1 VLGHT
6 RTVPIGSCEE
16 SVGEHVVDD
25 RVCMPSLPAEVVRQ
39 FYFAQLAYEI
49 DAEMKQCEL
58 QRLFR
63 IFGEDVP
70 PSSSGSTS
78 STSSAADGATGYV
91 EPWFWQGP
99 HVEGNGL
106 VDLEP
111 PKWYLALSPSGVLHM
126 VIRGSAH
133 IEDWLKNLNGKMES
147 ESSVSAQYKRW
158 DLGGRELSFHE
169 GFWTRAKEV
178 IEELE
183 AALRSSCASHFS
195 KDVASVADA
204 ELEDY
209 LRHTIGSRITA
220 AEFTGHSLGGA
231 VALILHRVWSNPT
244 GTRFRVLR
252 FMLEKFMPETRQATM
267 TQKKFLGKSQFKVVI
282 PHEAVQTVA
291 FSAPPLFAA
300 KSDRVEALQE
310 WLWNGQKR
318 WMEEIEREEL
328 DQFQNAQIVFFN
340 SDPVP
345 RLGFLP
351 TGDQLL
357 HAPVRSVLW
366 LRQEG
371 WQFDCMG
378 GVTTNMRT
386 IYPIPPKVQRQY
398 FSGIECLRRGVC
410 IADHVLSTYEDFVL
424 KLAPKELRRGLSA
437 VTTPTFYVSPQEFH
451 ERLIGADC
459 SEISCED
466 LSNGNAAASAAAAAL
481 A

>member
-1 VLGHT
+1 MLRRA
-6 RTVPIGSCEE
+6 RTVPVGSCDE
-16 SVGEHVVDD
+16 SAGEHVVDD
-25 RVCMPSLPAEVVRQ
+25 RVRMPSLPADVVRQ
-39 FYFAQLAYEI
+39 FYFAQLAYEG
-49 DAEMKQCEL
+49 DAEIKRREL

-63 IFGEDVP
+63 IFGEDTNT
-70 PSSSGSTS
+70 SSSDS
-78 STSSAADGATGYV
+78 SSAASGPDIYV
-91 EPWFWQGP
+91 EPWFWHGP
-99 HVEGNGL
+99 HVEGNEI
-106 VDLEP
+106 VELEP
-111 PKWYLALSPSGVLHM
+111 PKWYLALSPSGVLHI

-147 ESSVSAQYKRW
+147 ESSLSAQYARW
-158 DLGGRELSFHE
+158 DLGGRDLSFHQ
-169 GFWTRAKEV
+169 GFWTRTKEV
-178 IEELE
+178 IEEME
-183 AALRSSCASHFS
+183 SALKSSCARHLG

-209 LRHTIGSRITA
+209 LRHTIGSRITG

-231 VALILHRVWSNPT
+231 VALILHRVWSNPA
-244 GTRFRVLR
+244 GKRFRVLR
-252 FMLEKFMPETRQATM
+252 FMLEKFVPEARQAPM
-267 TQKKFLGKSQFKVVI
+267 AQKKLLGKSQFKMVI
-282 PHEAVQTVA
+282 PHEAIQTVA
-291 FSAPPLFAA
+291 FSSPPLFAA

-318 WMEEIEREEL
+318 WKEEIEREEL

-340 SDPVP
+340 NDPVP

-371 WQFDCMG
+371 LQFHGMDGM
-378 GVTTNMRT
+378 TTNMRT
-386 IYPIPPKVQRQY
+386 VFPIPPKVQRRY
-398 FSGIECLRRGVC
+398 FSGIECLRRGVR
-410 IADHVLSTYEDFVL
+410 IEDHLLSTFEDFIL

-459 SEISCED
+459 SDISCEAD
-466 LSNGNAAASAAAAAL
+466 SNSTAAASAAAAAP